1 LRSGFG
7 SLSARWATVTITLRQ
22 WIDWTGNHNAETFA
36 NFGRLNQEENTMKKT
51 SPFIASVAGFAILA
65 LAGYVQAFSGH
76 GDHHRASAFGACLAA
91 APKSAMGNL
100 RSPFESSSLDADRQ
114 ALQTAKQN
122 VAQFILGINTTT
134 PLSTLE
140 SNLSMAEM
148 KVVQDEDAIA
158 QSVCKQLSPAQLAAA
173 STLYTNL
180 QNNRQTVHGYF
191 AAARQAAEGGQ

>member
-1 LRSGFG
+1 
-7 SLSARWATVTITLRQ
+7 
-22 WIDWTGNHNAETFA
+22 
-36 NFGRLNQEENTMKKT
+36 MKTT
-51 SPFIASVAGFAILA
+51 SPLIVSVAGAAILA
-65 LAGYVQAFSGH
+65 LAGYVHAFSGH
-76 GDHHRASAFGACLAA
+76 GGHHHGGSALGACLVA
-91 APKSAMGNL
+91 APKSVTTNL
-100 RSPFESSSLDADRQ
+100 RSTFESSSLHADRQ
-114 ALQTAKQN
+114 AVWTAKQN

-140 SNLSMAEM
+140 NNLSFAEM

-191 AAARQAAEGGQ
+191 AAAHQAAEGGQ

>member
-1 LRSGFG
+1 
-7 SLSARWATVTITLRQ
+7 
-22 WIDWTGNHNAETFA
+22 
-36 NFGRLNQEENTMKKT
+36 MKKT
-51 SPFIASVAGFAILA
+51 SVLIASFAGAVILT
-65 LAGYVQAFSGH
+65 LAGYVQAFPGH
-76 GDHHRASAFGACLAA
+76 GGHHHSGSALGACLAA
-91 APKSAMGNL
+91 APKSVRTNL
-100 RSPFESSSLDADRQ
+100 RSTFESSSLHADRQ
-114 ALQTAKQN
+114 ALGTAKVN

-140 SNLSMAEM
+140 NNLSMAEM

-191 AAARQAAEGGQ
+191 EAAHQAAEGGGQ